1 MMAKKYFVLPLAL
14 LLLTA
19 CQSAPKPES
28 TSESTPEL
36 KAAAKKAHSATPH
49 QRSHGASAGHRQS
62 FIKDYDQNGDGVLT
76 RAEFDQARAAHL
88 RAMDSNQDQRI
99 DEAEY
104 VQEFVARM
112 TEEQKEHRTK
122 QLKQAH
128 VRFGVLDKDK
138 DGDLT
143 VKEFAVSGTRMFAGW
158 DLNKDGVI
166 NEQDP
171 LPTP

>member
-1 MMAKKYFVLPLAL
+1 MMAKKYFVLLPILLA
-14 LLLTA
+14 LTA
-19 CQSAPKPES
+19 CQSA
-28 TSESTPEL
+28 
-36 KAAAKKAHSATPH
+36 AKKEHSATPH
-49 QRSHGASAGHRQS
+49 QRSHGASAEHRQG
-62 FIKDYDQNGDGVLT
+62 FIKDYDQNGDG
-76 RAEFDQARAAHL
+76 DNARAAHL

-99 DEAEY
+99 DEVEY

-166 NEQDP
+166 NEKDP

>member
-1 MMAKKYFVLPLAL
+1 MMAKKYLVLPLTL

-28 TSESTPEL
+28 SSEH
-36 KAAAKKAHSATPH
+36 KAEPKKAHSATPH

-62 FIKDYDQNGDGVLT
+62 FIRDYDQNGDGVLT

-158 DLNKDGVI
+158 DLNEDGVI